1 MKTIIH
7 EEKEQQLYVK
17 LCYFQK
23 GINLLVT
30 VKVTF
35 NIPDDQ
41 ALLSI
46 TEKFLERTEIFRE
59 TDGLIRKNYIC
70 DIENSVAGGIY
81 CFDTYKSDKE
91 WCDDDRIRWLKER
104 YSKPE
109 IQYLENPVVVDN
121 STGEIIH

>member
-17 LCYFQK
+17 LLYFQQ
-23 GINLLVT
+23 GINLSVI

-46 TEKFLERTEIFRE
+46 TEKFLEKAEIYRE
-59 TDGLIRKNYIC
+59 TDGLIR
-70 DIENSVAGGIY
+70 
-81 CFDTYKSDKE
+81 
-91 WCDDDRIRWLKER
+91 
-104 YSKPE
+104 
-109 IQYLENPVVVDN
+109 
-121 STGEIIH
+121 